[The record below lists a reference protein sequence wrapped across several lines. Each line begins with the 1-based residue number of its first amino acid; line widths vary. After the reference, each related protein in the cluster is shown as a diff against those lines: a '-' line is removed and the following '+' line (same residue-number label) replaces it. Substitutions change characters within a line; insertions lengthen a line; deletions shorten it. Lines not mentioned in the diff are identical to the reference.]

1 MSPTKKVNSS
11 RILSYFTSSTKK
23 GGNSRILSHYLSHFL
38 TIELH
43 ITSSSSRFL
52 SHFLSPIYN
61 EVVVEICLT
70 FCHQLRKL
78 LLLFVTLLVPNLQRR
93 SSSRFLSHFWSPTYK
108 GSSSSNFRNTLVNN

>member
-1 MSPTKKVNSS
+1 MSPIKKVNSS

-23 GGNSRILSHYLSHFL
+23 GGSSRILSHFLSHFL

-78 LLLFVTLLVPNLQRR
+78 LIVIFVTLLVTNLQR
-93 SSSRFLSHFWSPTYK
+93 SNSRFLSHFWSPTYK
-108 GSSSSNFRNTLVNN
+108 GSSSNFRNTLVNN